1 MKRIIILSLF
11 STILTGYNLTAQEKH
26 LFLQIDTLEYYDK
39 LETILNFKI
48 NIGNQGFLNY
58 GDIVDSNY
66 VLSFNTTPNYTASF
80 SLKNENSIIEIPIDS
95 NGSEIHIYNS
105 YKLKSDTIRINR
117 LSLYETQTN
126 DTTYTIIE
134 HYKVTNGQLNDRPYK
149 VKKNFS
155 TKKEISPPNEIEII
169 LNDKKYMVALN
180 KNKEKGIEFKS
191 GHRYNKKN
199 HLDRG
204 GELKKR
210 LKYFYIKVETIR
222 YNWFG
227 LINL

>member
-1 MKRIIILSLF
+1 MNRIIILSLF

-105 YKLKSDTIRINR
+105 YNLKSDTIRINR

-134 HYKVTNGQLNDRPYK
+134 HYKVTNGRI
-149 VKKNFS
+149 F
-155 TKKEISPPNEIEII
+155 T
-169 LNDKKYMVALN
+169 
-180 KNKEKGIEFKS
+180 
-191 GHRYNKKN
+191 
-199 HLDRG
+199 
-204 GELKKR
+204 LKKR
-210 LKYFYIKVETIR
+210 AFLFVFHFEKVKCTLLNQNLKSLRSEMRSYQSMR
-222 YNWFG
+222 
-227 LINL
+227 